1 MRKLINVFF
10 VAGGLVLAGNVASAQ
25 QKIAH
30 LNSEEIFATL
40 PEAKTAQTTLET
52 LGKQKQDEITKMTT
66 EFQTKLKAA
75 QDKERTLSEANKE
88 AVTKELQ
95 AANVELQE
103 LQKRITD
110 ANQKADQELRQKQAD
125 LLNPMRVKID
135 NAIKAVAREKGLSYV
150 FDTSDQGAGNNVVF
164 WDGGD
169 DITGAVKTKL
179 GISPNAKPVAAAPAA
194 TKK

>member
-52 LGKQKQDEITKMTT
+52 LGKQKQAEITKMTT

-88 AVTKELQ
+88 TVTKELQ
-95 AANVELQE
+95 SANLELQE

-125 LLNPMRVKID
+125 LLNPMRIKID
-135 NAIKAVAREKGLSYV
+135 NAIKTVAKEKGLSYV

-179 GISPNAKPVAAAPAA
+179 GISATAKPAAAAPAA